1 MDDLAAIESIYQE
14 AIGLAHRSG
23 DRMYLAAAYNNF
35 GCGLLAHHDWARAR
49 ENFEGAQA
57 IYEEIGMPNPVA
69 VLNLGW
75 VHLAEGD
82 RDQALDAFTHTV
94 LAARRY
100 HLRYDA
106 CYGVLGLACLAAG
119 EHDYERAATLVGFVD
134 AELDR
139 WGQLWPE
146 PERSFRDQ
154 AFTDITRNLASRV
167 DGVYEAGRTAERDE
181 MISLAIGL
189 TRT

>member
-1 MDDLAAIESIYQE
+1 
-14 AIGLAHRSG
+14 
-23 DRMYLAAAYNNF
+23 MYLAAAHNNF
-35 GCGLLAHHDWARAR
+35 GCGLLAHHQWARAR
-49 ENFEGAQA
+49 QNFEQAQA
-57 IYEEIGMPNPVA
+57 IYEEISMPNPVA

-75 VHLAEGD
+75 VHLAEGH

-94 LAARRY
+94 VAARRY

-119 EHDYERAATLVGFVD
+119 EQDYERAATLVGFVD

-139 WGQLWPE
+139 WGQVWPE
-146 PERSFRDQ
+146 PERSYRDQ
-154 AFTDITRNLASRV
+154 AFADINQNLGSRAEAA
-167 DGVYEAGRTAERDE
+167 YEAGRTAERDE
-181 MISLAIGL
+181 MISLAMGL